1 MYNLEEFPPP
11 DRRHPAKPVRREKT
25 DRPAAE
31 SPAIGRVAATGA
43 SRNGRGPSRWIHFA
57 ALVAV
62 AGGAAG
68 GTYIWIDRRMSELE
82 GNLAHALTSLEDAGG
97 SLRLLWNTTTKLD
110 ENQAARQA
118 LLQDSI
124 LSVKSFV
131 ESELG
136 KLWETAYRDHE
147 SRLAQN
153 SARLRSHDASLRQL
167 ADATGRT
174 NIRLDALLSQNRTLE
189 QNLNGVNETAAA
201 LRQTLT
207 ALTAQLQELQGQLS
221 TARVAQTQIATR
233 VDGVENWVD
242 GFREENLS
250 AEQVRDRLATL
261 ARDLRVVASRVDS
274 LRTQSDA
281 VGNARPR

>member
-11 DRRHPAKPVRREKT
+11 DRRHPAKPAIPARRTK
-25 DRPAAE
+25 PAEA
-31 SPAIGRVAATGA
+31 AATA
-43 SRNGRGPSRWIHFA
+43 EPARRTGRGPGRSWVQYA

-68 GTYIWIDRRMSELE
+68 GTYYWIDQRMSELE
-82 GNLAHALTSLEDAGG
+82 SNLAHALTSLEDAGG

-147 SRLAQN
+147 TRLAEN
-153 SARLRSHDASLRQL
+153 ADRLRSHNASIRQL
-167 ADATGRT
+167 VDATGRT
-174 NIRLDALLSQNRTLE
+174 NIRLDAILAQNRTLE
-189 QNLNGVNETAAA
+189 QNLSNVSESAGA
-201 LRQTLT
+201 LRQTLA
-207 ALTAQLQELQGQLS
+207 ALTSQLQELQGQLS

-233 VDGVENWVD
+233 VDGVEDWVD

-250 AEQVRDRLATL
+250 AETVRNQLATL
-261 ARDLRVVASRVDS
+261 ARDLRMVASRVDS
-274 LRTQSDA
+274 LRTQSA
-281 VGNARPR
+281 APRVGNALPR